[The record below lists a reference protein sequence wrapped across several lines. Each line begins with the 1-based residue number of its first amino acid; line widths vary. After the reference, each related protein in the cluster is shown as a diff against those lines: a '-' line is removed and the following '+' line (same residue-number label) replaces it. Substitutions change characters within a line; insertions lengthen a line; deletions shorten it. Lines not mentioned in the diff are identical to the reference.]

1 MNRVV
6 LIAVVLIVYMVY
18 ITIKHKETVKKLSF
32 PQQLG
37 VAISFLGVVGIGC
50 YILFNSVRYFDAAV
64 SNDIFSMI
72 IQFIIAL
79 VVLVVSVLT
88 FSAIAYKI
96 TSGILPIQRKRK

>member
-6 LIAVVLIVYMVY
+6 LIAIVLVIYMVY
-18 ITIKHKETVKKLSF
+18 ITIKHRETVKKLSF

-64 SNDIFSMI
+64 SNDILGMI

-96 TSGILPIQRKRK
+96 TNGILPIERKRK

>member
-6 LIAVVLIVYMVY
+6 LIAIVLIIYMVY
-18 ITIKHKETVKKLSF
+18 ITIKHKETMKKLSF

-96 TSGILPIQRKRK
+96 TNGILPIQRKRK